1 MFRKNVNLLGTI
13 FLFFALLILTSSCAS
28 VTGQSFGKKTFDY
41 NIPPQVKL
49 EGVKTIAVLSSMTD
63 ASQTLQA
70 QLMEGL
76 QKLNVNIIDTQQ
88 LMGIVQERKL
98 KPSAD
103 DLTQFGNKTN
113 VDLFLVAEDIGP
125 NITAFKVIEKDG
137 RVSYAR
143 FGRGMSDVERVKNIV
158 EIFTGYK
165 RSFTDELG
173 YVFPPDDKNKDEI
186 LILHKEGKY
195 QDVEN
200 RMKQALMSANPTLSK
215 YSEVLYH
222 LNLLNLYEVQNRF
235 GDALNEAE
243 EAERINSGLGAF
255 QRIKPEYF
263 AKARDL
269 LHSLI
274 SAERDAKAASGSLGG
289 YKQGAPN
296 IAVREFDTKAI
307 SDKSAGWLAAAYIST
322 WLAQYNFNVYDRD
335 YFRSLIQ
342 TETTLSEKEQ
352 GELLRVDKLV
362 YGKFLKKTQVTKKPI
377 NKTITVSQSYTDQQG
392 RIRCCVNVE
401 KVVLD
406 KVLVT
411 YGLDIQGRITDVKTA
426 FGKFH
431 TVKKEPIIV
440 SYEGG
445 RGVPATDRDVE
456 AEWEVKLYDQLS
468 SWVEKTLAT
477 PSE

>member
-1 MFRKNVNLLGTI
+1 MFRKKFKLLNTI
-13 FLFFALLILTSSCAS
+13 FLFFALPNLLLSCAT
-28 VTGQSFGKKTFDY
+28 VQQTSFGKKTFDY

-49 EGVKTIAVLSSMTD
+49 EGVKTIAVLSSRTD

-103 DLTQFGNKTN
+103 DLINFGDKTN
-113 VDLFLVAEDIGP
+113 VDLFLVAEDVGP

-137 RVSYAR
+137 RVSYAK
-143 FGRGMSDVERVKNIV
+143 FGRGMSDTERVKNIV

-173 YVFPPDDKNKDEI
+173 YVFPSDDKNKDEI
-186 LILHKEGKY
+186 LTLHKEGKY

-200 RMKQALMSANPTLSK
+200 RIKQSLMSANTTLSK
-215 YSEVLYH
+215 QGEVLYH
-222 LNLLNLYEVQNRF
+222 INLSNLYEVQNRF
-235 GDALNEAE
+235 GDALKEVE
-243 EAERINSGLGAF
+243 EAERINSGLGTF
-255 QRIKPEYF
+255 QQISLEFFTKS
-263 AKARDL
+263 KNL
-269 LHSLI
+269 LQSLI
-274 SAERDAKAASGSLGG
+274 SAERDAKAASGSLGA

-307 SDKSAGWLAAAYIST
+307 TDKSAGWLAAAYIST
-322 WLAQYNFNVYDRD
+322 WLAQSHFNVYDRD

-362 YGKFLKKTQVTKKPI
+362 YGKFLKKTQVTKRHI
-377 NKTITVSQSYTDQQG
+377 NKTIKVSESYTDSRG
-392 RIRCCVNVE
+392 NVRCCLNVD

-406 KVLVT
+406 KILVN

-431 TVKKEPIIV
+431 TVKKVPVVIT
-440 SYEGG
+440 YEGG
-445 RGVPATDRDVE
+445 RGMPATDRDVE

-468 SWVEKTLAT
+468 SWVERTLET
-477 PSE
+477 P